1 MSLMSLIYELL
12 EMFCFPDEKVEK
24 NYKKFSIEKGYM
36 YHILTDT
43 GITSLHFLFVSDAAS
58 NIIESKYREI
68 IFDVICASE
77 I

>member
-1 MSLMSLIYELL
+1 MY
-12 EMFCFPDEKVEK
+12 
-24 NYKKFSIEKGYM
+24 SIENVYM

-58 NIIESKYREI
+58 NIIESKYWEI